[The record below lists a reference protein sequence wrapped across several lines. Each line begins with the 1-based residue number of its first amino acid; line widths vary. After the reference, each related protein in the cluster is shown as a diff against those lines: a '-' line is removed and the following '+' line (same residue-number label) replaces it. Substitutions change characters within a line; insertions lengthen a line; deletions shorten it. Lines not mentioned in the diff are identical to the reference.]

1 MRNDRFRKHKTTI
14 YMYCIEGILYSIMI
28 LLNCEWDINRFIFVW
43 NNLSWYLTAN
53 FLFLYPLEC
62 FMAKKLITQHKAMRR
77 ISRIKK
83 SRQGTVIGYLPL
95 WGGSMPLEMIEN
107 QRGLS
112 FEQVVLSSVIVLGVL
127 NGPFLL
133 IISLF
138 IDKIQNHMKLMKE
151 IIKHS

>member
-1 MRNDRFRKHKTTI
+1 
-14 YMYCIEGILYSIMI
+14 
-28 LLNCEWDINRFIFVW
+28 
-43 NNLSWYLTAN
+43 
-53 FLFLYPLEC
+53 
-62 FMAKKLITQHKAMRR
+62 
-77 ISRIKK
+77 
-83 SRQGTVIGYLPL
+83 
-95 WGGSMPLEMIEN
+95 MPLEMIEN

-112 FEQVVLSSVIVLGVL
+112 FEQVVLGSAIVLGVL